1 MVLSCL
7 SANNVVIPVF
17 LNRISISPFQEYDEQ
32 ITSNWASHKLRITIL
47 CSRSRD
53 SNIMTVLQIWS
64 VQSNIA
70 SCNANHGKSHNYQP
84 LEIRFAPKCVWSQV
98 QIAWKQPSWCLR
110 VTTNG
115 VKLQKGNSSIT
126 SRLLNVPFHFPEET
140 AIESITECWFPM
152 HQITILNAATN
163 VQVQLRVEHVYFEA
177 ENLSVNDTDE

>member
-1 MVLSCL
+1 MTKK
-7 SANNVVIPVF
+7 I
-17 LNRISISPFQEYDEQ
+17 IS
-32 ITSNWASHKLRITIL
+32 NCASRNLKSLTAIL

-53 SNIMTVLQIWS
+53 STIMTVLQIWS

-70 SCNANHGKSHNYQP
+70 SCNANHSKSHNYQP

-115 VKLQKGNSSIT
+115 VKLQTGNSSIT

-152 HQITILNAATN
+152 HQITILNAAMN
-163 VQVQLRVEHVYFEA
+163 VQVPLRVEHVYFKA
-177 ENLSVNDTDE
+177 EIYLGMIRMSNKHNGQGWTDDRLSYKN